1 MPKRI
6 TQIPFPGSSGE
17 TPTGAMQFQNDWP
30 GLFIRGDRAIDMAS
44 KIRHLQQR
52 LASTDDG
59 VVVLSLHVLGQLAD
73 IVERDVQMQ
82 EGST

>member
-17 TPTGAMQFQNDWP
+17 TPTGALQFQNDWP
-30 GLFIRGDRAIDMAS
+30 GLFIRGDKAIDVAS

-52 LASTDDG
+52 LANSQDG
-59 VVVLSLHVLGQLAD
+59 TVVLSLHVLGEVAD
-73 IVERDVQMQ
+73 IVERDVKVRD
-82 EGST
+82 ESV